1 MAVSIQELVSAIGII
16 AGLEC
21 VLIKEILR
29 LRSFKWMIINIKS
42 RVGRRLA
49 RILLKRKELYFCRL
63 EVQII

>member
-21 VLIKEILR
+21 AHIKEILR